1 MCEIGDI
8 IVIEKYKD
16 GNNDLSRHSF
26 VVIQDEGGCIRGLSF
41 DIVALVM
48 SSFKDEQQRQRKMQY
63 DNFPIV
69 PNDRD
74 LTEGGNEKDGYI
86 KADQFYFFQKANIQ
100 YRVIGKL
107 KDDILLLLFEFIETE
122 LKEDPKIIID
132 NLKP

>member
-16 GNNDLSRHSF
+16 GNRDLSRHSF
-26 VVIQDEGGCIRGLSF
+26 VVIQDEGGCIKGLNF
-41 DIVALVM
+41 DIIALVM
-48 SSFKDEQQRQRKMQY
+48 SSFKDEQKRKRKMQY

-69 PNDRD
+69 PDDRD
-74 LTEGGNEKDGYI
+74 LSGDGNEKDGYI
-86 KADQFYFFQKANIQ
+86 KADQFYFFQKANLE
-100 YRVIGKL
+100 YRVIGRL

-122 LKEDPKIIID
+122 LKEDPKLIID